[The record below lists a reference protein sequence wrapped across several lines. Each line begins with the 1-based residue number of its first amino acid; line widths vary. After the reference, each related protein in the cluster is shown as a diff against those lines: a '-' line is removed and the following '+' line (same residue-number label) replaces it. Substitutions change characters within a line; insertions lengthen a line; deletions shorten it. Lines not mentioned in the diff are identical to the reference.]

1 MVTKPRAHAA
11 RAAGC
16 VALALLACASG
27 CAPAVRPPAG
37 APADASQPQ
46 SAGVAPAR
54 AGTEAWRIDPDAT
67 VVTIVVRRAGP
78 LARLGHD
85 HVITS
90 GGESGSVWLGA
101 TPDASSFELQL
112 PVGQFDVDLPQ
123 ARAAA
128 GAEFAAP
135 VPEEARQAT
144 RRNLL
149 RAEVLDEAGHPL
161 VVLRSVTAS
170 GSWAQAQVGIAVQIR
185 GVERR
190 EDVLVTIE
198 RDAGRLVAR
207 GELRLRQSDYGITP
221 FAVAGGAIQ
230 VADTLE
236 LRFEIVAVPG

>member
-1 MVTKPRAHAA
+1 MVTKPRRRAA
-11 RAAGC
+11 RAAPC
-16 VALALLACASG
+16 IALAVLAVTCG
-27 CAPAVRPPAG
+27 CTREVRSPAVPAV
-37 APADASQPQ
+37 ASQPQ
-46 SAGVAPAR
+46 STPTGSAPAG
-54 AGTEAWRIDPDAT
+54 AVAWRIDPDAT

-90 GGESGSVWLGA
+90 AAESGTVWLGA
-101 TPDASSFELQL
+101 TPAESSFELQL

-128 GAEFAAP
+128 GPGFATP

-149 RAEVLDEAGHPL
+149 RPEVLDGTAHPL
-161 VVLRSVTAS
+161 IVLRSVTAS
-170 GSWAQAQVGIAVQIR
+170 GPWAQAVVVVAVRIR
-185 GVERR
+185 EVERR
-190 EDVLVTIE
+190 EQVLVTIE
-198 RDAGRLVAR
+198 RDAGRLLAR
-207 GELRLRQSDYGITP
+207 GELRIRQSDYGITP

-236 LRFEIVAVPG
+236 LRFELVATAG

>member
-16 VALALLACASG
+16 IALAVLACASG
-27 CAPAVRPPAG
+27 CAPIVRPPAG
-37 APADASQPQ
+37 APADTSLPQ
-46 SAGVAPAR
+46 SAGVAVR
-54 AGTEAWRIDPDAT
+54 AGSAAWRIDPDAT

-90 GGESGSVWLGA
+90 RDESGSVWLGA

-149 RAEVLDEAGHPL
+149 RAEVLDGAGHPL